1 MKLYNTLSG
10 EKEVFSTSDSKVR
23 MYVCGVTPY
32 APSHIGHA
40 MFSVVFDV
48 VRRYLESKGYEVNHV
63 QNFTDVDDKMIQ
75 AASELR
81 ISTSELAE
89 RNIQAYLEELAA
101 LNVLPAHSYPRA
113 TQEILKILEMIEAL
127 VDQGFAYAVN
137 GDVYF
142 RVRRSAGYGKLSR
155 RSLDSMIAGAR
166 VEVDENKE
174 DLMDF
179 ALWKSQ
185 KPGEPAWDSPWG
197 PGRPGWHIECSAMS
211 LAYLGETLDIHGGG
225 QDLVFPHHENEL
237 AQTES
242 YTDGKRFVR
251 FWLHNGLLR
260 LGEDKMSKSLGNII
274 SVAEALEKFS
284 PDALRLFYLGSHY
297 RSPLV
302 YSDRNVAAQ
311 ERAVERLRNALRP
324 GGEAADAA
332 VAPELYRERFV
343 EAMDDDLNTPR
354 ALAALFDLA
363 RDIKPGARNRSKC
376 GTRPGYLTGADGH
389 ARSDL
394 KRARARFCGGRRAA
408 GRAASRHPLGPA
420 GRKAVRPCRQ
430 DQGQARRP
438 GRDDRRHARGRGVAA
453 ADLTTRLRPRSLMA

>member
-363 RDIKPGARNRSKC
+363 RDINRGRETGRSVERAQD
-376 GTRPGYLTGADGH
+376 TLRELTGMLGLTLREPELNSAGDV
-389 ARSDL
+389 APLVELLLDIRSDL
-394 KRARARFCGGRRAA
+394 RAA
-408 GRAASRHPLGPA
+408 KQYDLADKIRVKLDDLGVTIEDTPGGA
-420 GRKAVRPCRQ
+420 EW
-430 DQGQARRP
+430 RR
-438 GRDDRRHARGRGVAA
+438 R
-453 ADLTTRLRPRSLMA
+453 T

>member
-10 EKEVFSTSDSKVR
+10 EKEEFSISDSKVR

-48 VRRYLESKGYEVNHV
+48 VRRYLEFKGYEVNHV

-75 AASELR
+75 AASELGV
-81 ISTSELAE
+81 STSELAE
-89 RNIQAYLEELAA
+89 SNIQAYLEELAA

-113 TQEILKILEMIEAL
+113 TQEIPTILEMIGAL
-127 VDQGFAYAVN
+127 VDKGFAYAVD

-142 RVRRSAGYGKLSR
+142 RVRRNVGYGKLSR
-155 RSLDSMIAGAR
+155 RSLDSMVAGAR
-166 VEVDENKE
+166 VDVDEKKE
-174 DLMDF
+174 DPMDF

-197 PGRPGWHIECSAMS
+197 SGRPGWHIECSAMS

-274 SVAEALEKFS
+274 SVAEALEEFS

-297 RSPLV
+297 RSPLT

-324 GGEAADAA
+324 GGEATAAA
-332 VAPELYRERFV
+332 VAPDLYRERFV
-343 EAMDDDLNTPR
+343 EAMEDDLNTPQ
-354 ALAALFDLA
+354 ALAALFDLT
-363 RDIKPGARNRSKC
+363 REINRGRETGRSVELAQ
-376 GTRPGYLTGADGH
+376 GTLRELTSVLGLTLREPEVDSAGE
-389 ARSDL
+389 AAPLVELLLEIRSDL
-394 KRARARFCGGRRAA
+394 REAKQFDLADKIRVKLDDLGVTVEDTLGGVEWRR
-408 GRAASRHPLGPA
+408 
-420 GRKAVRPCRQ
+420 
-430 DQGQARRP
+430 RR
-438 GRDDRRHARGRGVAA
+438 
-453 ADLTTRLRPRSLMA
+453 T

>member
-75 AASELR
+75 AASELG

-89 RNIQAYLEELAA
+89 RNIQAYLEELAV

-113 TQEILKILEMIEAL
+113 TQEIPKILEMVGAL
-127 VDQGFAYAVN
+127 VDRGSAYAVN

-142 RVRRSAGYGKLSR
+142 RVRRSEGYGKLSR

-166 VEVDENKE
+166 VEIDENKE

-284 PDALRLFYLGSHY
+284 PDTLRLFYLSSHY

-302 YSDRNVAAQ
+302 YSDRNVVAQ

-363 RDIKPGARNRSKC
+363 RDINRGRETGRSVERAQD
-376 GTRPGYLTGADGH
+376 TLRELTGLLGLTLEEPELDSAGDV
-389 ARSDL
+389 APLVELLLDIRSDL
-394 KRARARFCGGRRAA
+394 RAA
-408 GRAASRHPLGPA
+408 KQYDLADKIRVKLDDLGVTIEDTPGGA
-420 GRKAVRPCRQ
+420 EW
-430 DQGQARRP
+430 RR
-438 GRDDRRHARGRGVAA
+438 R
-453 ADLTTRLRPRSLMA
+453 T